1 MTNIHKPFHQKYRP
15 KNLDELVGQNF
26 ISITLKQALL
36 TKKISPAYL
45 FNGPRGTGKTS
56 SARIFAKSLNCQ
68 SFKEPTIKPCG
79 KCDLCKQIVDGNA
92 LDIIEIDAAS
102 NTGVENIREIIERAR
117 FAPTQARWKVY
128 VIDECHMLSTA
139 ASNALL
145 KTIEEP
151 PSRVVFILATTN
163 PERVLNT
170 IQSRCQKFDF
180 RRISPSDIFQNLSE
194 IAEKESIEYEDQAL
208 KIIAKRSNGGM
219 RDAQSLLEQ
228 INLLPEGIT
237 IKNIQNLLGEV
248 SEIELTNLIKSLV
261 ENNPESLIITCN
273 KLYDSGNEP
282 YQIII
287 GLLNI
292 TRDLLLHTTNNK
304 YSDLYYTSDG
314 FQEEL
319 DKFSKIIN
327 KSTIISWHNNLRNIE
342 YQIKTSDNP
351 RLWLEIHLTG
361 LLDIQKI
368 KNLDNKQENKNNS
381 IKDKHTNIKN
391 KETVNEENMSN
402 EIQKPIINKEISREE
417 FIVKKDEKLE
427 RLEVLG
433 NESMENISD
442 NTKNNPGS
450 NNLKEK
456 WELILSKLELPS
468 TRMLLS
474 QQAELES
481 FDSEKI
487 IIALS
492 PNWENMIKSR
502 KVIIENT
509 VKKIFGDQVILNF
522 STKQLTKSSPTNNPE
537 ITQNEVK
544 NLQPIKKIEP
554 NTNLSTKMCN
564 EETYDDSSKN
574 LANFFN
580 GEIVDLDE

>member
-1 MTNIHKPFHQKYRP
+1 MPNTHKPFHQKYRP
-15 KNLDELVGQNF
+15 NNLDELVGQNF
-26 ISITLKQALL
+26 ISITLKQAIL
-36 TKKISPAYL
+36 TKKIASAYL

-68 SFKEPTIKPCG
+68 AFEQPTINPCG
-79 KCDLCKQIVDGNA
+79 KCDVCRQITDGNA

-180 RRISPSDIFQNLSE
+180 RRISPIEIFQHLLE
-194 IAEKESIEYEDQAL
+194 IAEKESIQYEVQAL
-208 KIIAKRSNGGM
+208 KMIAKRSNGGM

-228 INLLPEGIT
+228 LSLLPEGIT
-237 IKNIQNLLGEV
+237 IQNIQNLLGEV
-248 SEIELTNLIKSLV
+248 SEIEITNLIKSLIQK
-261 ENNPESLIITCN
+261 NPESLIITCN
-273 KLYDSGNEP
+273 KLYDAGNEP
-282 YQIII
+282 HQIII
-287 GLLNI
+287 GLLNT
-292 TRDLLLHTTNNK
+292 TRDLLLHTTSNK
-304 YSDLYYTSDG
+304 YSDLYNTSEE
-314 FQEEL
+314 FQDEL
-319 DKFSKIIN
+319 DKISKTID
-327 KSTIISWHNNLRNIE
+327 KSTIINWHNKLRNIE

-351 RLWLEIHLTG
+351 RLWFEIHLTS
-361 LLDIQKI
+361 LLDNHEINSFEK
-368 KNLDNKQENKNNS
+368 KQVNKN
-381 IKDKHTNIKN
+381 IATEEKYKNIKN
-391 KETVNEENMSN
+391 KENINNENISN
-402 EIQKPIINKEISREE
+402 EIQKPSFKEDVTSNELIL
-417 FIVKKDEKLE
+417 KKDEKLE
-427 RLEVLG
+427 NSYGLG
-433 NESMENISD
+433 KDSMSNISD
-442 NTKNNPGS
+442 KHQNDLRE
-450 NNLKEK
+450 NNLKDK

-487 IIALS
+487 TISLS

-509 VKKIFGDQVILNF
+509 VKKIFGDQIILNF
-522 STKQLTKSSPTNNPE
+522 STKQITKSNPTNPPE
-537 ITQNEVK
+537 LTQNEVK
-544 NLQPIKKIEP
+544 NLNPIKKIEP
-554 NTNLSTKMCN
+554 KTNLSPKISN
-564 EETYDDSSKN
+564 EENYDDSSKN

-580 GEIVDLDE
+580 GEIIDLDE